1 MLGQTAAP
9 GISLLR
15 IAHAIKCDQIR
26 GCDLSRKAL
35 VSAAQPSAE
44 KSSVNFL
51 LFTGR
56 LETALPMVVR
66 KIYPTAHFDLTQS
79 FRFGTG

>member
-1 MLGQTAAP
+1 MR
-9 GISLLR
+9 SNE
-15 IAHAIKCDQIR
+15 IKSE

-44 KSSVNFL
+44 KFPVNFL

-66 KIYPTAHFDLTQS
+66 KITPRHILI
-79 FRFGTG
+79 

>member
-1 MLGQTAAP
+1 
-9 GISLLR
+9 
-15 IAHAIKCDQIR
+15 
-26 GCDLSRKAL
+26 
-35 VSAAQPSAE
+35 
-44 KSSVNFL
+44 

>member
-1 MLGQTAAP
+1 MR
-9 GISLLR
+9 SN
-15 IAHAIKCDQIR
+15 AIKSGGAICPV
-26 GCDLSRKAL
+26 K
-35 VSAAQPSAE
+35 PSFQRLNPRAE